1 MNARFG
7 VAALSILFL
16 AGAALARPPEGGP
29 GGPEK
34 WEKKREAR
42 MQEMHKKLG
51 LTPEQEKRLEEHRK
65 THQEAGKALREE
77 KREKMEALRL
87 ELEKP
92 DMDEARVRAI
102 HAEIKDIQNKLA
114 DHRLQGV
121 LEVRHI
127 LTPEQFKKFH
137 DMAGPRWKDKDGKG
151 PGRERQGR
159 RGDGPPPEE

>member
-1 MNARFG
+1 MNGRFG
-7 VAALSILFL
+7 AAVLSILLL
-16 AGAALARPPEGGP
+16 AGTASAYPPQGGP
-29 GGPEK
+29 GNPEK
-34 WEKKREAR
+34 WEQKREAR

-51 LTPEQEKRLEEHRK
+51 LTPDQEKRLEEHRK

-77 KREKMEALRL
+77 KREKMEALRV

-92 DMDEARVRAI
+92 DMDEARVRA
-102 HAEIKDIQNKLA
+102 ANEELKAVQNRLA

-127 LTPEQFKKFH
+127 LTPEQFRKFH
-137 DMAGPRWKDKDGKG
+137 DLTGPRWKDKDGKG
-151 PGRERQGR
+151 PGRRQQGR